1 MARNSLFFFSILI
14 FPFISSAQYEMTP
27 YNSSANLQNLKQ
39 YGNDSILEN
48 QIYRSSFI
56 ITEESGPEI
65 KKYNSRFMRFLR
77 NRHFLELNDSTI
89 TLYADPYFNFS
100 DTRHGD
106 TSFSSNSR
114 GLIFRGKLA
123 DNFYFMSAAVENQV
137 YYPDYL
143 REYYKNKRV
152 ISGLGRYKGFKT
164 TGFDYSFAFG
174 QIYWKP
180 VNFLI
185 VEAGHGKQFIGEGYR
200 SLILS
205 DFSSFYPFL
214 KITGTFR
221 KWQFVHMLTAF
232 QDIKSEDSR
241 ELVYQ
246 RSHGT
251 FTSVGYHFSEKLKL
265 SLTESIVWQTYGEGF
280 NNRFPATFFIPVPF
294 FKPFVYGL
302 SDPNNISLGLNVSWR
317 PIYSIMLYGQFLAD
331 DFQALHKEDS
341 LDIYNRYGYQA
352 GFRIIEPFKVKNLFL
367 LAEYNRVM
375 PYTYSSSLR
384 RQAYA
389 GMNEPLAHP
398 LGANFGEIVVQ
409 GNYRFK
415 SIYISASYSSAL
427 TGRDPAGT
435 NYGAEIS
442 ISDTTATLDQPLSE
456 MNPPGVRT
464 NISNLCLEAGY
475 IINPKYNFAIS
486 AGIRQRRYKVE
497 SGTSETNIV
506 FIKLSTNLLTTYTD
520 F

>member
-1 MARNSLFFFSILI
+1 MARNSLFFFSILF

-27 YNSSANLQNLKQ
+27 YNSSANFQNIKH

-56 ITEESGPEI
+56 ITEESGPGI
-65 KKYNSRFMRFLR
+65 KKYNGKLMKFLR
-77 NRHFLELNDSTI
+77 NKHFFELNDSTI
-89 TLYADPYFNFS
+89 TLFTDPYFNFS

-143 REYYKNKRV
+143 REYYKNKCV
-152 ISGLGRYKGFKT
+152 ISGLGRYKRFKT
-164 TGFDYSFAFG
+164 SGFDYSFAFG

-180 VNFLI
+180 VNFLT

-214 KITGTFR
+214 KITGIYK

-232 QDIKSEDSR
+232 QEIKSNDSR

-251 FTSVGYHFSEKLKL
+251 FTSVGYRFSEKLKL
-265 SLTESIVWQTYGEGF
+265 SLTESVIWQTFGEGN

-294 FKPFVYGL
+294 FKPFMYGL
-302 SDPNNISLGLNVSWR
+302 SDPNNVSLGLNVSWR
-317 PIYSIMLYGQFLAD
+317 PTYSIMLYGQFLAD
-331 DFQALHKEDS
+331 DFQKLHKEDS

-352 GFRIIEPFKVKNLFL
+352 GFRIIEPFKVMNLFL

-375 PYTYSSSLR
+375 PYTYSSSLP

-398 LGANFGEIVVQ
+398 LGANFGEIVIQ

-415 SIYISASYSSAL
+415 SMYISASYSHAL
-427 TGRDPAGT
+427 AGKDLSGT
-435 NYGAEIS
+435 NYGTDIG
-442 ISDTTATLDQPLSE
+442 ISDTTATLGDLYSE
-456 MNPPGVRT
+456 SNPPGLRT
-464 NISNLCLEAGY
+464 TISNICLEAGY
-475 IINPKYNFAIS
+475 IINPKYNFIIS
-486 AGIRQRRYKVE
+486 AGIRMRSYKNE
-497 SGTSETNIV
+497 SLTTETNIV
-506 FIKLSTNLLTTYTD
+506 FIKLSTNLLTTYND